1 MAAAAQAGLLQQQAE
16 LERKAAELEKKER
29 ELQSNAASI
38 NREYCFLQCP
48 AHNECDAR
56 GSLSCLAC
64 QDLKKA
70 QPVQVYAA
78 FSEAM
83 CPSCSPSQLRQ
94 PFWDSTCHPITDKA
108 GNELRDKML
117 ESSSG
122 GSLPSS
128 MLLPS
133 HLATLSSSNTSFIFI
148 SELLCDADTL
158 RLFTESSKAFFSLL
172 IRAKQYVPLTLIFK
186 WLNLDLPSGVGCGGP
201 LAIAGECRLPQRKA
215 LKPG

>member
-38 NREYCFLQCP
+38 NREYCFMQCP
-48 AHNECDAR
+48 AHNECDAQ

-83 CPSCSPSQLRQ
+83 CPSCSLSQLQQ
-94 PFWDSTCHPITDKA
+94 PFWDSTCHPVTDKA
-108 GNELRDKML
+108 GSKLRDKML
-117 ESSSG
+117 ETSSG

-128 MLLPS
+128 VLSPS
-133 HLATLSSSNTSFIFI
+133 HLVTLSSSDTSFIFI
-148 SELLCDADTL
+148 SELLCDADKL
-158 RLFTESSKAFFSLL
+158 RLFTESSKAFFQSLNQS
-172 IRAKQYVPLTLIFK
+172 KTVFSP
-186 WLNLDLPSGVGCGGP
+186 NLDF
-201 LAIAGECRLPQRKA
+201 
-215 LKPG
+215 